1 MKQTILT
8 AAVVLGTL
16 VILPAS
22 ADARGGFGGGGFH
35 GGGFG
40 GGGFHGGGFGGG
52 GFRGGVAG
60 RGFGGGLGG
69 NRFGG
74 GALAG
79 GGFGGRGGLGAVG
92 SAEQASLATEGSAGG
107 ATADAA
113 MALAMAA
120 WGWASVSASLA
131 LDWAMVTA
139 DSTTDIMAGTT
150 RLPVTAVT
158 GVAMPQP
165 DTGRVTV
172 PSRRRWHLPATRS
185 ATAFSVSGRTTVGA
199 ARIWAT
205 MVSAIPAR
213 NDLRGL

>member
-79 GGFGGRGGLGAVG
+79 GGFGARGGLGG
-92 SAEQASLATEGSAGG
+92 GGIRGTGFAGNRG
-107 ATADAA
+107 FGGRGYGRRGYGF
-113 MALAMAA
+113 ALAA

-150 RLPVTAVT
+150 RLPVTAFT